1 MIEFS
6 QWDIVKVPFP
16 YTDKTTT
23 KRRPALVVSNDELRE
38 SNGLV
43 WVVMITSAK
52 NAKWAGDIEI
62 EDYRACGLPAPS
74 IIRPCKIAT
83 IDAGL
88 VLGRLGKLSKKESR
102 AVCKVFNEI
111 TGSIIID

>member
-6 QWDIVKVPFP
+6 QWDIVTVPFP

-23 KRRPALVVSNDELRE
+23 KRRPALVVSNNELRE
-38 SNGLV
+38 NHGLV

-52 NAKWAGDIEI
+52 NAKWAGDNEI
-62 EDYRACGLPAPS
+62 EDYAACGLPAPS
-74 IIRPCKIAT
+74 IIRPSKIAT

-88 VLGRLGKLSKKESR
+88 VLGRLGR
-102 AVCKVFNEI
+102 IGEI
-111 TGSIIID
+111 ECMRVINQVQKTIANY

>member
-16 YTDKTTT
+16 NTDKTTT
-23 KRRPALVVSNDELRE
+23 KRRPALVVSNNELRE
-38 SNGLV
+38 NHGLV

-52 NAKWAGDIEI
+52 NAKWASDIEI
-62 EDYRACGLPAPS
+62 EDFAKCGLPAPS
-74 IIRPCKIAT
+74 IIRPSKIAT

-88 VLGRLGKLSKKESR
+88 VLGRMGGISAYLI
-102 AVCKVFNEI
+102 EI
-111 TGSIIID
+111 VKGSLIAIFYE